1 MKKKPFWETT
11 FGKITK
17 SILTLGIGMIAKN
30 QKGIKNTNNEQKVD
44 DILKNI
50 P

>member
-1 MKKKPFWETT
+1 MKKPFWETT

-17 SILTLGIGMIAKN
+17 TVLTLGIGMIIKN
-30 QKGIKNTNNEQKVD
+30 QKGVKGTDNVKKVD
-44 DILKNI
+44 DIINNI